1 VKQNGFKR
9 IYFGLLLLFSVIV
22 LGVTGFMFLEH
33 YTFTEAFFMTTITIA
48 TVGFREVQPLS
59 NLGMWFTSFLII
71 FSFGIFAYV
80 VTSFTQFV
88 VDGVFRNYFRN
99 KRMQNKIDKLNN
111 HVIICGYGRNGKQ
124 SVLELLSHNEPLVV
138 IESDITHLE
147 YLRDGGDILYIEG
160 DATQD
165 EVLMLAGLE
174 RAKALIATLPN
185 DANNVFLVLTA
196 RQLNPNITIISRASE
211 DSADL
216 KLRRAGADNV
226 IMPDKIGGR
235 RMARLVAQPDV
246 VEFMEYMMLQSSE
259 NVILDEIN
267 LERLTDY
274 FNGRPLR
281 DLERINDTGAKII
294 GIKQQ
299 GRFFSINP
307 LPETSLSA
315 RDKLFA
321 LGTKKQIVQL
331 RDLISNPG
339 IHDNN

>member
-1 VKQNGFKR
+1 MRKNGFRR

-22 LGVTGFMFLEH
+22 LGVMGFMLLEQ
-33 YTFTEAFFMTTITIA
+33 YSFTEAVFMTIITIA
-48 TVGFREVQPLS
+48 TVGFKEVHPLS
-59 NLGMWFTSFLII
+59 TMGMWFTSFLII
-71 FSFGIFAYV
+71 ISFGIFAYV

-88 VDGVFRNYFRN
+88 VDGVFRNYFRI
-99 KRMQNKIDKLNN
+99 KRMQNKIDKLKN

-124 SVLELLSHNEPLVV
+124 SVQELLSHNVPLVV
-138 IESDITHLE
+138 IESDVAHLE
-147 YLRDGGDILYIEG
+147 HLRDGGDILYIEG

-165 EVLMLAGLE
+165 EVLILAGLE

-185 DANNVFLVLTA
+185 DAHNVFLVLTA

-259 NVILDEIN
+259 NVILDEVN
-267 LERLTDY
+267 LDRITDY
-274 FNGRPLR
+274 LSGRPLR
-281 DLERINDTGAKII
+281 DLEKINDTGAKII

-299 GRFFSINP
+299 GRVFTINP
-307 LPETSLSA
+307 LPETLLSA

-321 LGTKKQIVQL
+321 LGSKKQIIQL
-331 RDLISNPG
+331 RELISNPEIRDG
-339 IHDNN
+339 L

>member
-1 VKQNGFKR
+1 MKKPGFRR

-22 LGVTGFMFLEH
+22 LGVLGFMILEH
-33 YTFTEAFFMTTITIA
+33 YNFTEAVFMTTITIS
-48 TVGFREVQPLS
+48 TVGFKEVRDLS
-59 NLGMWFTSFLII
+59 PQGMWFTAFLII
-71 FSFGIFAYV
+71 VSFGIFAYV

-88 VDGVFRNYFRN
+88 VDGVFRNYFIN
-99 KRMQNKIDKLNN
+99 KRMQSKIDKLRN
-111 HVIICGYGRNGKQ
+111 HVIVCGYGRNGKQ
-124 SVLELLSHNEPLVV
+124 AVQELLSHKVPLVV
-138 IESDITHLE
+138 IENDPLHLE
-147 YLRDGGDILYIEG
+147 HLRDIGEILYIEG

-165 EVLMLAGLE
+165 EILISAGLE
-174 RAKALIATLPN
+174 RSKAFIATLPN
-185 DANNVFLVLTA
+185 DAHNVFVVLTA

-211 DSADL
+211 DNADV

-259 NVILDEIN
+259 NVILDEVS
-267 LERLTDY
+267 LEKITDY

-281 DLERINDTGAKII
+281 ELEKHNDTGAKII

-299 GRFFSINP
+299 GRVFMINP
-307 LPETSLSA
+307 LPETTITT

-331 RDLISNPG
+331 RDLIADMAIKS
-339 IHDNN
+339 